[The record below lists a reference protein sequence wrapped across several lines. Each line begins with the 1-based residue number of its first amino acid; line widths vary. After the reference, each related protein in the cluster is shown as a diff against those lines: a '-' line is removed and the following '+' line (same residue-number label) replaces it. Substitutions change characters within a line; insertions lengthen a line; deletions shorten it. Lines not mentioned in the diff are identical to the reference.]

1 MSWIPCAGDTGIK
14 GTIASCAPAGNFL
27 ILIWQDQSRPNSIY
41 SGPSDVKN
49 PLLLE
54 MYPGWVIVSI
64 DSVARGAVVPVGT
77 LVAVDIVQAPYG
89 ITAVNARAL

>member
-1 MSWIPCAGDTGIK
+1 MSWLPCAGDTGIK
-14 GTIASCAPAGNFL
+14 GTIASCAPGGNFL

-41 SGPSDVKN
+41 SGPADVKN

-54 MYPGWVIVSI
+54 LYPGWVIVSG
-64 DSVARGAVVPVGT
+64 DGPARGVVVPVGT
-77 LVAVDIVQAPYG
+77 FATVDIVQAPYG